1 MVERSQAKPIED
13 VRDISAI
20 TYGFMASK
28 ALFAAL
34 DFDLFTHTER
44 GADSA
49 VGLANTTGVSEN
61 LLLTLLTALKSLGLI
76 VERDGRFANAPAT
89 AKFLV
94 AGGLRA
100 PREWRL
106 RL

>member
-1 MVERSQAKPIED
+1 MAERSQAKPIED

-76 VERDGRFANAPAT
+76 VEHDGRFANAPAT